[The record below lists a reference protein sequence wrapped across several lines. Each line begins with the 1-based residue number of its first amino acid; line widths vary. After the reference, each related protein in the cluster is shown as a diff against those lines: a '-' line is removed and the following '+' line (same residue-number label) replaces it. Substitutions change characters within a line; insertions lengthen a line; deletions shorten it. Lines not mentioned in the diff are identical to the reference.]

1 MAARTSGSEGVR
13 TEGADVKNLSK
24 FSPFLPPCE
33 NGTRT
38 KKKISWVKFTSIKYQ
53 ADCVDALDDSLAL

>member
-13 TEGADVKNLSK
+13 AEGADVKNLSK

-33 NGTRT
+33 NGTHT
-38 KKKISWVKFTSIKYQ
+38 QKSVGLNLYLLNIKQ
-53 ADCVDALDDSLAL
+53 TEGMLLMIV